1 LSWFFKSLRLSE
13 KNNQFDLNAVI
24 NNFPFPFLNSDAN
37 LDDNIN
43 FLVKFFNLIREK
55 NLVDVVDL
63 IMIFKPKDQKDL
75 LSLINFSFEPLVFG
89 GDMKL
94 YSVKI
99 CSQEIN
105 FDLLSSNKFSE
116 DYKFNYVI
124 SMFTNYI
131 TYDNCSNNIFLH

>member
-1 LSWFFKSLRLSE
+1 MSWFFKSLRLSQ
-13 KNNQFDLNAVI
+13 KNNRFDLNAVI
-24 NNFPFPFLNSDAN
+24 NNFPFSFLDSDAN

-43 FLVKFFNLIREK
+43 FLVKFFFLIKEK
-55 NLVDVVDL
+55 NVVDL
-63 IMIFKPKDQKDL
+63 VDLNMIFKPKDQKDL

-105 FDLLSSNKFSE
+105 FLKIINL
-116 DYKFNYVI
+116 I
-124 SMFTNYI
+124 M
-131 TYDNCSNNIFLH
+131 